1 MQSKKVS
8 VIVPIYNVE
17 KYIGKCVDSIR
28 NQDYPNIEIIRV
40 DDGSPDKSPQIIDEM
55 ASNDDRIKVIHEKN
69 GGVSSARNRG
79 IAAAT
84 GEYIMFVDGDDWVD
98 DDYVSYFVDLIEKHG
113 CDIGMDKNN
122 YMVEKTMSADKSY
135 RVSAE
140 KAIEWIYLGTLFVAV
155 WNKIYKTSLLR
166 ESGVLFNEEIWY
178 GEGMLFNIECLQC
191 VEEVAIGEK
200 AVYHQTYNPDSAM
213 RSFNLES
220 NFCGIRSMELQKDVW
235 KKKSRAIKRA
245 WTYHRYCFNRTII
258 GGLVDSEIVDENRE
272 VYDECVRNLR
282 KGILIPLSVERN
294 PRKIMGWLM
303 YLANPMLMANRGK
316 RKKKQTLDII
326 RGGAKTVKFDTVR
339 VAVCNPC

>member
-28 NQDYPNIEIIRV
+28 NQDYPNIEIILV

-55 ASNDDRIKVIHEKN
+55 ASNDDRIKVINEKN

-303 YLANPMLMANRGK
+303 YFANPMLMANRGK

-326 RGGAKTVKFDTVR
+326 RGGQKQ
-339 VAVCNPC
+339 

>member
-28 NQDYPNIEIIRV
+28 NQDYPNIEIILV

-122 YMVEKTMSADKSY
+122 YMVENTKSAFHFDRSLK
-135 RVSAE
+135 
-140 KAIEWIYLGTLFVAV
+140 
-155 WNKIYKTSLLR
+155 KIRYSLQNHPHSSDRSPLR
-166 ESGVLFNEEIWY
+166 LHFSTV
-178 GEGMLFNIECLQC
+178 
-191 VEEVAIGEK
+191 
-200 AVYHQTYNPDSAM
+200 
-213 RSFNLES
+213 R
-220 NFCGIRSMELQKDVW
+220 RLQKD
-235 KKKSRAIKRA
+235 
-245 WTYHRYCFNRTII
+245 
-258 GGLVDSEIVDENRE
+258 
-272 VYDECVRNLR
+272 
-282 KGILIPLSVERN
+282 
-294 PRKIMGWLM
+294 
-303 YLANPMLMANRGK
+303 
-316 RKKKQTLDII
+316 
-326 RGGAKTVKFDTVR
+326 
-339 VAVCNPC
+339 

>member
-28 NQDYPNIEIIRV
+28 NQDYPNIEIILV

-303 YLANPMLMANRGK
+303 YFANPMLMANRGK

-326 RGGAKTVKFDTVR
+326 RGGKNSKI
-339 VAVCNPC
+339 

>member
-28 NQDYPNIEIIRV
+28 NQDYPNIEIILV

-55 ASNDDRIKVIHEKN
+55 ASNDDRVKVIHEKN

-303 YLANPMLMANRGK
+303 YFANPMLMANRGK

-326 RGGAKTVKFDTVR
+326 RGGKNSKI
-339 VAVCNPC
+339 

>member
-28 NQDYPNIEIIRV
+28 NQDYPNIEIILV

-220 NFCGIRSMELQKDVW
+220 NFCGIVLWNFKKMYGRRNQELLKELG
-235 KKKSRAIKRA
+235 
-245 WTYHRYCFNRTII
+245 HTI
-258 GGLVDSEIVDENRE
+258 
-272 VYDECVRNLR
+272 
-282 KGILIPLSVERN
+282 
-294 PRKIMGWLM
+294 
-303 YLANPMLMANRGK
+303 
-316 RKKKQTLDII
+316 DIALT
-326 RGGAKTVKFDTVR
+326 GQL
-339 VAVCNPC
+339 

>member
-28 NQDYPNIEIIRV
+28 NQDYPNIEIILV

-303 YLANPMLMANRGK
+303 YFANPMLMANRGK
-316 RKKKQTLDII
+316 RKKKQTLDIMI
-326 RGGAKTVKFDTVR
+326 CYPHIGQ
-339 VAVCNPC
+339 

>member
-28 NQDYPNIEIIRV
+28 NQDYPNIEIILV

-235 KKKSRAIKRA
+235 KKRSRAIKRA

-303 YLANPMLMANRGK
+303 YFANPMLMANRGK

-326 RGGAKTVKFDTVR
+326 RGGKNSKI
-339 VAVCNPC
+339 

>member
-28 NQDYPNIEIIRV
+28 NQDYPNIEIILV

-122 YMVEKTMSADKSY
+122 YMVEKTMSVDKSY

-303 YLANPMLMANRGK
+303 YFANPMLMANRGK

-326 RGGAKTVKFDTVR
+326 RGGQKQ
-339 VAVCNPC
+339 

>member
-28 NQDYPNIEIIRV
+28 NQDYPNIEIILV

-303 YLANPMLMANRGK
+303 YFANPMLMANRGK
-316 RKKKQTLDII
+316 RKKKQTLDNS
-326 RGGAKTVKFDTVR
+326 GGGKNSKI
-339 VAVCNPC
+339 